1 MSVRPRATAT
11 DDEVKQG
18 CCSRGCERLCEA
30 VIAAVKRRRKRRERK
45 RLREELD
52 SENLVVKRNVVTST
66 IENAPLGQ
74 VTLASGELV
83 DVTSVLLFR
92 PTLRERLFG
101 RAFVSLRRGNG
112 LVGNIE
118 IQRGGVWLPKPP
130 LDVTG
135 TTSSGKSPCYDQ
147 SIERSIRF
155 LRKTATF

>member
-1 MSVRPRATAT
+1 MSVRPRAPA
-11 DDEVKQG
+11 EEEELKQG

-83 DVTSVLLFR
+83 DITSVLLFR

-101 RAFVSLRRGNG
+101 RAFVFRLFLHSQGAL
-112 LVGNIE
+112 E
-118 IQRGGVWLPKPP
+118 KAPRGGREGGARHAR
-130 LDVTG
+130 DRFGRDEG
-135 TTSSGKSPCYDQ
+135 TSLGGR
-147 SIERSIRF
+147 E
-155 LRKTATF
+155 L